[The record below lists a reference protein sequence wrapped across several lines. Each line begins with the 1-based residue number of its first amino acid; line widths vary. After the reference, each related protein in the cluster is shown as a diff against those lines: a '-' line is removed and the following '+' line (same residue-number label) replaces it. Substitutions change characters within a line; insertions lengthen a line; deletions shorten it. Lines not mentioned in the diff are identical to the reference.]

1 MSKRL
6 KKGHTPPSPNNR
18 AARQRRERASE
29 VRTGME
35 APKRGAPIA
44 GTGFKPASSKG

>member
-1 MSKRL
+1 MTKRV
-6 KKGHTPPSPNNR
+6 KKGNTPPSPNNR

-35 APKRGAPIA
+35 APQRGTPIA
-44 GTGFKPASSKG
+44 GTGYKPASSKE